1 MSKAFIKQVIPPPA
15 SVLRE
20 GLIVL
25 GGVLIA
31 AWVLSRF
38 PQLQKFVRDSSITVD
53 DNNGKN
59 LF

>member
-1 MSKAFIKQVIPPPA
+1 MSKAFIKKVIPPPT

-53 DNNGKN
+53 DKNGNN

>member
-1 MSKAFIKQVIPPPA
+1 MPKIPLKQIIPPPV

-25 GGVLIA
+25 GGVLLA

-53 DNNGKN
+53 DKSGHN
-59 LF
+59 LY